1 LWLGLLLGLAG
12 LAKYTAVTLALSAVL
27 LLALGGQWAQL
38 RRPWPWLAVGLALL
52 LITPVLGWNWQHDWL
67 SFNYQLGHGV
77 PGRDWDLSRFL
88 LSQAGQL
95 VAYGPAL
102 YLFGIAAMIGG
113 LRRRRERVERHILL
127 LALPPLLLFGWSS
140 GFEPTLPHWTLL
152 GWALLT
158 PLAARWLLQH
168 WPRRPVRIIA
178 WSGFGYSLLLALVLH
193 SELFAPWLPFAEN
206 RYPFGDLYGWEQAVQ
221 RAEELRAAM
230 AQEPGPEPVLFAGN
244 WSYASHLAWP
254 ARPRPVQV
262 ADERYDQND
271 LWFGTPQAGARG
283 VLVVPWQ
290 FRNDAARWQQR
301 FERCAPADV
310 VSVVLRGTVAVSY
323 TLYRCAGYRG

>member
-1 LWLGLLLGLAG
+1 MTPGRAALLLVAFSSLLHLLAAGGGAGLSGDEAHYALYGYHLDWSYFDHPPLVGWLQALVLLFSSGEFALRLWPVLLGALASLALFRLTRELYPEASPWTAFAAVALLHSALAFQVLSLAMLPDSPLLPLGLAAALFLHRALARGEACDWLVLGALFGLAG

-27 LLALGGQWAQL
+27 LLAL
-38 RRPWPWLAVGLALL
+38 
-52 LITPVLGWNWQHDWL
+52 
-67 SFNYQLGHGV
+67 
-77 PGRDWDLSRFL
+77 
-88 LSQAGQL
+88 
-95 VAYGPAL
+95 
-102 YLFGIAAMIGG
+102 
-113 LRRRRERVERHILL
+113 
-127 LALPPLLLFGWSS
+127 
-140 GFEPTLPHWTLL
+140 
-152 GWALLT
+152 
-158 PLAARWLLQH
+158 
-168 WPRRPVRIIA
+168 
-178 WSGFGYSLLLALVLH
+178 VLH

-206 RYPFGDLYGWEQAVQ
+206 QYPFGDLYGWEQAVQ
-221 RAEELRAAM
+221 RAEEVREAM
-230 AQEPGPEPVLFAGN
+230 AQEPGPAPVLFAGN

-301 FERCAPADV
+301 FEQCAQADV